1 MDGVPGLSQPAV
13 KPGAI
18 FTYEFIASHA
28 DTFMHHPHANSAQ
41 QIDNGL
47 YGLFIIDPQTPDP
60 TRFDREFSLMLG
72 AWQVTP
78 PMGGPSGMPGMPGPG
93 GPGSKSREMDAA
105 TSEHLRLMQELAA
118 ADTADERVR
127 GMAQMMGVSPE
138 QVVDML
144 KGLLAMASMP
154 GGMGHMMGMMSGM
167 SGMSGAHSPSWQ
179 GGMGGMNMSYNY
191 FTVNGK
197 AFPAV
202 EPWIVKQG
210 DLVRVRLVNISNL
223 NHPMHLHG
231 HDFKVIAKD
240 GEPLRAEEQQVA
252 NTLSIDPGE
261 TYDIVFQANNPGLW
275 ALYCHELHHTEND
288 GVEPGGLMQLI
299 RYEGYQP
306 PASAVETA
314 SPEAATPSTAMP
326 MDAMPGHM
334 PGMGH

>member
-1 MDGVPGLSQPAV
+1 
-13 KPGAI
+13 
-18 FTYEFIASHA
+18 
-28 DTFMHHPHANSAQ
+28 
-41 QIDNGL
+41 
-47 YGLFIIDPQTPDP
+47 
-60 TRFDREFSLMLG
+60 
-72 AWQVTP
+72 
-78 PMGGPSGMPGMPGPG
+78 
-93 GPGSKSREMDAA
+93 
-105 TSEHLRLMQELAA
+105 
-118 ADTADERVR
+118 
-127 GMAQMMGVSPE
+127 
-138 QVVDML
+138 
-144 KGLLAMASMP
+144 
-154 GGMGHMMGMMSGM
+154 
-167 SGMSGAHSPSWQ
+167 
-179 GGMGGMNMSYNY
+179 MSYNY